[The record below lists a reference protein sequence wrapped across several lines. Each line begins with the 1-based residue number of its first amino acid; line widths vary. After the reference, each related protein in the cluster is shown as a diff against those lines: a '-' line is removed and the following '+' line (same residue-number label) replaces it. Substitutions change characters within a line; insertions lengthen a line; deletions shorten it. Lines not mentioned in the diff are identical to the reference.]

1 MSLFVLLAGA
11 GRAAAGYQLAEDIRQ
26 TGRAGA
32 AQIQELGRQLQDQAA
47 FRGYGVQTGRG
58 RSTIS
63 PTGSLN
69 VGVGPESRMMQQ
81 GQNLFGNVGRV
92 YADAA
97 GAIRGAVNPYQQQAF
112 GALSGAANPF
122 MDQAAGGIG
131 AAQGMLM
138 DASGNPLM
146 GDAASAIQSG
156 LSNQNFAAAN
166 QLLQQG
172 ATNQAYGGAMGAQ
185 QGAMGGL
192 AGQQAGAL
200 GASQQAMQQAMM
212 DTAGREQQVF
222 ERAMALQEPGLQR
235 AQAAQQA
242 REFAMG
248 RGGLRGSQF
257 GGTAEDA
264 AMARARAEAT
274 NQAAFQA
281 MGQAQQEAMN
291 RASMASQF
299 GQLGTQAAGLR
310 SNIGTAMGQLGAQQA
325 QLAQEAGRGMGSLGT
340 QQAQLAQS
348 GGQALGSLGT
358 QQAQLGQSAASTYGN
373 LAQQLGAMGTQDF
386 ANQLARGQ
394 AMGTLGQQSAQL
406 GQQAGGMLSDIAQ
419 SQGQLGLQG
428 YSAAF
433 TPLQQQLNALQVG
446 QQAANMAQT
455 GQLTGAGYGAQL
467 GLGGIQSQ
475 INAEKAASELFGNL
489 FGAGM
494 TAIGSI
500 GQSAEPGAGFF
511 EMLGIPN
518 PFAS

>member
-1 MSLFVLLAGA
+1 MSLFDLLGA
-11 GRAAAGYQLAEDIRQ
+11 GGALYAGLDIAEDIRKV
-26 TGRAGA
+26 GSEGA
-32 AQIQELGRQLQDQAA
+32 ASMQALGERMGPETA
-47 FRGYGVQTGRG
+47 FRGYGVQTGLG

-112 GALSGAANPF
+112 NALSGAANPF
-122 MDQAAGGIG
+122 MAQAAGGIG

-172 ATNQAYGGAMGAQ
+172 AMNQAYGGAMSAQ

-281 MGQAQQEAMN
+281 MGQAQQEALN
-291 RASMASQF
+291 RANMAAQF
-299 GQLGTQAAGLR
+299 GQLGTQAGQLQ
-310 SNIGTAMGQLGAQQA
+310 GQLGTNLG
-325 QLAQEAGRGMGSLGT
+325 QLGL
-340 QQAQLAQS
+340 
-348 GGQALGSLGT
+348 
-358 QQAQLGQSAASTYGN
+358 QQAQLGQQGAGM
-373 LAQQLGAMGTQDF
+373 LADI
-386 ANQLARGQ
+386 
-394 AMGTLGQQSAQL
+394 S
-406 GQQAGGMLSDIAQ
+406 QAG
-419 SQGQLGLQG
+419 GQLGLQG

-433 TPLQQQLNALQVG
+433 TPMQQQLNALQIG

-500 GQSAEPGAGFF
+500 GQGAEPGTGFF

>member
-1 MSLFVLLAGA
+1 MSLFDLLAGA
-11 GRAAAGYQLAEDIRQ
+11 GSAAAGYQMAEDIRQ
-26 TGRAGA
+26 TGREGA

-47 FRGYGVQTGRG
+47 FRGYGVQTGLG

-63 PTGSLN
+63 PTGSLD
-69 VGVGPESRMMQQ
+69 VGVGPQQ
-81 GQNLFGNVGRV
+81 AMLQAGQSMFGG
-92 YADAA
+92 AGAGFDAA
-97 GAIRGAVNPYQQQAF
+97 GQALQQAMTNPAYAQ
-112 GALSGAANPF
+112 ALAA
-122 MDQAAGGIG
+122 MQAG
-131 AAQGMLM
+131 
-138 DASGNPLM
+138 
-146 GDAASAIQSG
+146 
-156 LSNQNFAAAN
+156 
-166 QLLQQG
+166 
-172 ATNQAYGGAMGAQ
+172 QA
-185 QGAMGGL
+185 GL

-291 RASMASQF
+291 RSNMAAQF
-299 GQLGTQAAGLR
+299 GQLGTQAGQLQ
-310 SNIGTAMGQLGAQQA
+310 GQLGTNLG
-325 QLAQEAGRGMGSLGT
+325 QLGL
-340 QQAQLAQS
+340 
-348 GGQALGSLGT
+348 
-358 QQAQLGQSAASTYGN
+358 QQAQLGQ
-373 LAQQLGAMGTQDF
+373 QGA
-386 ANQLARGQ
+386 
-394 AMGTLGQQSAQL
+394 
-406 GQQAGGMLSDIAQ
+406 GMLADIAQ
-419 SQGQLGLQG
+419 AGGQLGLQG
-428 YSAAF
+428 YTTAF

-446 QQAANMAQT
+446 QQAAEMAQT

-467 GLGGIQSQ
+467 GLGGIQAQ

-500 GQSAEPGAGFF
+500 GQGAPEGSTLM
-511 EMLGIPN
+511 EQILGVYKDRTGT
-518 PFAS
+518 

>member
-1 MSLFVLLAGA
+1 MSLFDLLAGA
-11 GRAAAGYQLAEDIRQ
+11 GSAAAGYQMAEDIRQ
-26 TGRAGA
+26 TGREGA

-47 FRGYGVQTGRG
+47 FRGYGVQTGLG

-63 PTGSLN
+63 PTGSLD
-69 VGVGPESRMMQQ
+69 VGVGPQQ
-81 GQNLFGNVGRV
+81 AMLQAGQSMFGG
-92 YADAA
+92 AGAGFDAA
-97 GAIRGAVNPYQQQAF
+97 GQALQQAMTNPAYAQ
-112 GALSGAANPF
+112 ALAA
-122 MDQAAGGIG
+122 MQAG
-131 AAQGMLM
+131 
-138 DASGNPLM
+138 
-146 GDAASAIQSG
+146 
-156 LSNQNFAAAN
+156 
-166 QLLQQG
+166 
-172 ATNQAYGGAMGAQ
+172 QA
-185 QGAMGGL
+185 GL

-274 NQAAFQA
+274 SQAAFQA

-291 RASMASQF
+291 RANMASQF
-299 GQLGTQAAGLR
+299 GQLGTQAGQLQ
-310 SNIGTAMGQLGAQQA
+310 GQLGTNLG
-325 QLAQEAGRGMGSLGT
+325 QLGL
-340 QQAQLAQS
+340 
-348 GGQALGSLGT
+348 
-358 QQAQLGQSAASTYGN
+358 QQAQLGQ
-373 LAQQLGAMGTQDF
+373 QGA
-386 ANQLARGQ
+386 
-394 AMGTLGQQSAQL
+394 
-406 GQQAGGMLSDIAQ
+406 GMLSDIAPR
-419 SQGQLGLQG
+419 GGALGLQG
-428 YSAAF
+428 YETAF

-467 GLGGIQSQ
+467 GLGGIQAQ

-500 GQSAEPGAGFF
+500 GQGAPAGSGLL
-511 EMLGIPN
+511 EMLGLPGLLSSAVEESAGLRALDDPI
-518 PFAS
+518 FS